1 MEARQGLEPRSTA
14 AGGMSRI
21 GEGRNGGKKWPPCH
35 FLPMGFLAKTHGPF
49 LQTFDAP
56 SMALLV
62 LVGKKWQVSS

>member
-1 MEARQGLEPRSTA
+1 MRVT
-14 AGGMSRI
+14 
-21 GEGRNGGKKWPPCH
+21 EGRNGGKKMAS
-35 FLPMGFLAKTHGPF
+35 LPFFTYGFSGENPRLF

>member
-1 MEARQGLEPRSTA
+1 MAS
-14 AGGMSRI
+14 
-21 GEGRNGGKKWPPCH
+21 
-35 FLPMGFLAKTHGPF
+35 LPFFTYGFSAKSHELF